1 MGGNQSSNYH
11 KCKEDK
17 LNKVIEA
24 KDRQRNVKQIYRNHI
39 NTQNSYRKQL
49 HKCYNK
55 TNSIDDTRSSIIP
68 HDYCEK
74 INQEYK
80 QTTLISSKIKSN
92 KRQANR
98 DLISAKEA
106 YMYGCQR
113 AEPSSTQIANT
124 KKLEEQNRKELA
136 DIKRIRDI
144 NAFNVYKKSG
154 IKGLSSYSGG
164 AKKKRKKKR
173 K

>member
-49 HKCYNK
+49 HKCYNPK
-55 TNSIDDTRSSIIP
+55 IDSSIVP

-113 AEPSSTQIANT
+113 AEPSSIQMP
-124 KKLEEQNRKELA
+124 KLQQQK
-136 DIKRIRDI
+136 IRIRL
-144 NAFNVYKKSG
+144 KSYDTS
-154 IKGLSSYSGG
+154 LLNLLQFLL
-164 AKKKRKKKR
+164 
-173 K
+173 

>member
-11 KCKEDK
+11 KCREDK

-24 KDRQRNVKQIYRNHI
+24 KDRQRNAKQIYRNHI
-39 NTQNSYRKQL
+39 NAQNSYRKQL
-49 HKCYNK
+49 NKCYNTK
-55 TNSIDDTRSSIIP
+55 IDSSIIP

-74 INQEYK
+74 INLEYK
-80 QTTLISSKIKSN
+80 QTTAISSKIKSN

-113 AEPSSTQIANT
+113 AEPSSTQIP

-136 DIKRIRDI
+136 DIKRRRDI

-164 AKKKRKKKR
+164 AKKKRKKKH
-173 K
+173 KKKHK

>member
-11 KCKEDK
+11 KCREDK

-24 KDRQRNVKQIYRNHI
+24 KDRQRNAKQIYRNHI
-39 NTQNSYRKQL
+39 NAQNSYRKQL
-49 HKCYNK
+49 NKCYNTK
-55 TNSIDDTRSSIIP
+55 IDSSIIP

-74 INQEYK
+74 INLEYK
-80 QTTLISSKIKSN
+80 QTTAISSKIKSN

-113 AEPSSTQIANT
+113 AEPSSIQIPN
-124 KKLEEQNRKELA
+124 KLQEQNRKELA
-136 DIKRIRDI
+136 DIKRRRDI

-154 IKGLSSYSGG
+154 IKGLLSYSGG
-164 AKKKRKKKR
+164 AKKKRKRKHKK
-173 K
+173 KHK